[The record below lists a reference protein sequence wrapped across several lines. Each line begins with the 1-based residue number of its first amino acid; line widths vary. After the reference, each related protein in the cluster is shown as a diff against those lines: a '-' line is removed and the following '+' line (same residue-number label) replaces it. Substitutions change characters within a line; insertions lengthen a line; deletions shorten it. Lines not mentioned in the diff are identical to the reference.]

1 MKTESGFYLLFRCG
15 FLALILVCVAF
26 FSSCNAADKPTYQGP
41 FAVAAAGNGKTVY
54 VACEDSNKVLIVDLA
69 GKVTGQIDMPAT
81 PTGLVISPNKKQ
93 LFVTCSALAGKVAVV
108 DLATNKVAAT
118 WAVGYSP
125 TGPVV
130 SPDGKTLYVCYRFK
144 NQVGIVDTASGKE
157 IGRVAAKREPVAAA
171 ISPDGKTLFVA
182 NLIPLGRADS
192 YNVASVVTVVNT
204 ASRKALSIRLPNGSA
219 SLHGVAVTP
228 DGKYALVTHI
238 LARYQMPTTQLE
250 RGWMNTNALSIIDVK
265 TKKLVN
271 TVLLD
276 DVDLG
281 AANPWGV
288 ACMADGK
295 TVCVTHAGSH
305 ELSVIDFPGLIAK
318 LLAMPKTREE
328 ARKDKK
334 DLSQY
339 SSIIADD
346 VPNDLAFLVG
356 LRKRIKLDGKGP
368 RGLAIVGNRAVVT
381 QFFSDNLALV
391 DLTAGGRYNESYIA
405 LGPKVVLDQ
414 VRQGQLFFSDAGL
427 CFQQWQ
433 SCISC
438 HPDARVDGLN
448 WDLLNDGLGNPK
460 NVKSM
465 FKSHETGP
473 AMSTGIRKDAQMAV
487 RAGITHIQFAVRPDE
502 DAQAIDAYLKA
513 LAPVPSPFL
522 VDGKL
527 SAAAERGKILFES
540 KKAGCS
546 ECHPAPLF
554 TDMKMHNVQS
564 KGKYDR
570 REDFDTPTLLECW
583 RTAPYMHDGHYVTI
597 KELLI
602 EGMHGQMLA
611 PIDELSEQEINDLVE
626 YVKSL

>member
-1 MKTESGFYLLFRCG
+1 M
-15 FLALILVCVAF
+15 
-26 FSSCNAADKPTYQGP
+26 
-41 FAVAAAGNGKTVY
+41 
-54 VACEDSNKVLIVDLA
+54 
-69 GKVTGQIDMPAT
+69 
-81 PTGLVISPNKKQ
+81 
-93 LFVTCSALAGKVAVV
+93 
-108 DLATNKVAAT
+108 
-118 WAVGYSP
+118 
-125 TGPVV
+125 
-130 SPDGKTLYVCYRFK
+130 
-144 NQVGIVDTASGKE
+144 
-157 IGRVAAKREPVAAA
+157 
-171 ISPDGKTLFVA
+171 
-182 NLIPLGRADS
+182 
-192 YNVASVVTVVNT
+192 
-204 ASRKALSIRLPNGSA
+204 
-219 SLHGVAVTP
+219 
-228 DGKYALVTHI
+228 
-238 LARYQMPTTQLE
+238 
-250 RGWMNTNALSIIDVK
+250 
-265 TKKLVN
+265 
-271 TVLLD
+271 
-276 DVDLG
+276 
-281 AANPWGV
+281 
-288 ACMADGK
+288 
-295 TVCVTHAGSH
+295 
-305 ELSVIDFPGLIAK
+305 IDFPGLIAK

-339 SSIIADD
+339 SSIVAED

-368 RGLAIVGNRAVVT
+368 RGLAIVGNRAIIAE
-381 QFFSDNLALV
+381 FFSDNLAIV
-391 DLTAGGRYNESYIA
+391 DLTAGGRYDESHIA
-405 LGPKVVLDQ
+405 LGPKPVLNQ

-433 SCISC
+433 SCTSC

-473 AMSTGIRKDAQMAV
+473 AMSTGIRKDAEMAV

-502 DAQAIDAYLKA
+502 DAQAIDAYLKS
-513 LAPVPSPFL
+513 LTEVPSPFL

-527 SAAAERGKILFES
+527 SEAAERGKTLFES

-597 KELLI
+597 KELLV
-602 EGMHGQMLA
+602 EGLHGQVMA
-611 PIDELSEQEINDLVE
+611 PIDELSNQEVNDLVE